1 MAQVDRA
8 TGADV
13 DHLLKWAT
21 AGWEEL
27 TDVEREIDGW
37 DLVDQLVFL
46 EEWPLE
52 EERLR
57 RLADLAQTGSLTGDQ
72 CARYEDLLRLVA
84 RQRPIIERLLRS

>member
-1 MAQVDRA
+1 VAQVDRA
-8 TGADV
+8 TRHDV
-13 DHLLKWAT
+13 DHLLKWSTVA
-21 AGWEEL
+21 WQEL
-27 TDVEREIDGW
+27 TEVEREIDGW
-37 DLVDQLVFL
+37 DLIDQLVFL

-72 CARYEDLLRLVA
+72 CARYEELLRLVA